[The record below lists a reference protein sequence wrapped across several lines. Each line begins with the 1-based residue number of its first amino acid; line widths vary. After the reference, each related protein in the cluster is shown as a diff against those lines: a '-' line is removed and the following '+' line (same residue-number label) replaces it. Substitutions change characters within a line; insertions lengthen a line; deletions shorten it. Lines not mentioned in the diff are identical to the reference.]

1 MATFKNPLD
10 LANSIQDNEQVFYH
24 GTNADF
30 DEFDIEKANPESS
43 LGRGF
48 YFDTLEP
55 QPNDF
60 KNIKKVALT
69 YNHPSDMNNQQ
80 VPEEKWDELINKLG
94 LEKPSYYDN
103 DYKVI
108 NRLANQVVRNGG
120 RLKDFY
126 NTVRD
131 ITGVDSIFREL
142 PNGRKIV
149 VVYNSDQIKQL

>member
-1 MATFKNPLD
+1 MANAKNPLE
-10 LANSIQDNEQVFYH
+10 LANEFNKEVFYH

-30 DEFDIEKANPESS
+30 TDFDIEKASPESS

-55 QPNDF
+55 QPNDY
-60 KNIKKVALT
+60 KNVKKVTLT

-80 VPEEKWDELINKLG
+80 VSEEKWNELITKMG

-120 RLKDFY
+120 KLKDFY

-131 ITGVDSIFREL
+131 ITGVDSIVREL